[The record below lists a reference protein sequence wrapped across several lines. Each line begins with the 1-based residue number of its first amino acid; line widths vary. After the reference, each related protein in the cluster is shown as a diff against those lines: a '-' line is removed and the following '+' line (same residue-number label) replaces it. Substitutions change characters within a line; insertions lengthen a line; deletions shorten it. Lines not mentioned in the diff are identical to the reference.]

1 MNGTDLL
8 NAVQKQNLNL
18 VKEIIKSGV
27 DVNSV
32 WMDSLTM
39 KMFEKNNNNAYATY
53 YAVSKL
59 KIKETWN
66 YVSKNMPVPAV
77 SKYQNSLD
85 NMLQSLPLAEAVI
98 KGTMDIIMEL
108 LNNGARPNCQ
118 DFLGN
123 TAMHAAAVTRRY
135 NKQIMD
141 VLIERGV
148 DVNVCAK
155 NGDSPLLRAS
165 FFTPN
170 SSYDKNHNTNYYNN
184 KIAIITYFLE
194 HGANPNVVNKDGA
207 FPLFWASLNKGNETV
222 NLLIKYNASMS
233 LFQGNSTYYSKL
245 YSEVKVQCE
254 KLQRGEAV

>member
-1 MNGTDLL
+1 LIKNG
-8 NAVQKQNLNL
+8 
-18 VKEIIKSGV
+18 
-27 DVNSV
+27 VNV
-32 WMDSLTM
+32 NEQFMT
-39 KMFEKNNNNAYATY
+39 
-53 YAVSKL
+53 
-59 KIKETWN
+59 
-66 YVSKNMPVPAV
+66 
-77 SKYQNSLD
+77 QR
-85 NMLQSLPLAEAVI
+85 LPLAEAVI
-98 KGTMDIIMEL
+98 QEKFDIVMEL
-108 LNNGARPNCQ
+108 LNSGADPKAQ
-118 DFLGN
+118 DSMGD
-123 TAMHAAAVTRRY
+123 TVMHAAAVVDHF

-207 FPLFWASLNKGNETV
+207 FPLFWASLNKGNVTV